1 MIKELEIDSIGSF
14 VDTTTQINDEQVY
27 RMWYR
32 GQSNYLWGLVPS
44 IQRKKIEGNTVSST
58 VQPTL

>member
-14 VDTTTQINDEQVY
+14 VDTTTQINDEQEY

-32 GQSNYLWGLVPS
+32 GQSIA
-44 IQRKKIEGNTVSST
+44 IQKNRATT
-58 VQPTL
+58 